1 MAFVVLAAPIAL
13 ALFTLLE
20 HLLKRWRRSVAR
32 RDLHR
37 ELDNLWTGIS
47 NLEQPWQQENE
58 TVVRHEERFGRID
71 AALLSLTAAARKA
84 GSEAS
89 RIPQKRG
96 SNEAL
101 DKVLGRSSSRNL
113 TVHAERTP
121 LSPEPPELWI
131 DHTKRDKLGKA
142 VWAYY
147 FELPAIPVVLNM
159 TMAVKL
165 ASKKDRPCDVDIFV
179 TLLFASFD
187 ELEDLSSRPE
197 ARKKLPTWET
207 VLTIRCDPKEADH
220 RAVVEAK
227 KWALMALR
235 REVVTSYGTDPTIEY
250 RDAYK
255 YRSYHEAGKRRMVQ
269 QIKLIKSELAS
280 LERVKWSLVDTSLW
294 RWFVLPI
301 LRRVHAGRRRNR

>member
-1 MAFVVLAAPIAL
+1 MAVVALAALIGL

-20 HLLKRWRRSVAR
+20 HLLKRWHRSVAR
-32 RDLHR
+32 RDLR
-37 ELDNLWTGIS
+37 KELDDLRTGIAD
-47 NLEQPWQQENE
+47 LDHPWQQENE
-58 TVVRHEERFGRID
+58 TVVRHEERFARID
-71 AALLSLTAAARKA
+71 TALLSQTAAARKG
-84 GSEAS
+84 GSEAC
-89 RIPQKRG
+89 RMPRKRLP
-96 SNEAL
+96 NEAL
-101 DKVLGRSSSRNL
+101 DEVLGRSSSRIP
-113 TVHAERTP
+113 TVQTERTP
-121 LSPEPPELWI
+121 LSPEPPEPWI

-187 ELEDLSSRPE
+187 QLEDLSSRPE

-207 VLTIRCDPKEADH
+207 VRTIRCDPKEADY

-235 REVVTSYGTDPTIEY
+235 REVVASYGTDPTIEY
-250 RDAYK
+250 RDAFK

-280 LERVKWSLVDTSLW
+280 LEHVKWSLVDTSLW

-301 LRRVHAGRRRNR
+301 LRRVRAGRRRNR